1 MATYSL
7 AAADIGAYDKTLAAA
22 TVDTVAWPAGAPI
35 EWVRIIN
42 EGAAGIYITT
52 DGTNPT
58 VSGATTVKVP
68 AGTFAVLKGPSDGA
82 ATVKLIAAAACAYS
96 VSVSG
101 APR

>member
-1 MATYSL
+1 MTRSH
-7 AAADIGAYDKTLAAA
+7 GPGR
-22 TVDTVAWPAGAPI
+22 TV
-35 EWVRIIN
+35 EWVRVIN
-42 EGAAGIYITT
+42 EGAVGIYVTT

-68 AGTFAVLKGPSDGA
+68 AGTFAVFTGPSDGA